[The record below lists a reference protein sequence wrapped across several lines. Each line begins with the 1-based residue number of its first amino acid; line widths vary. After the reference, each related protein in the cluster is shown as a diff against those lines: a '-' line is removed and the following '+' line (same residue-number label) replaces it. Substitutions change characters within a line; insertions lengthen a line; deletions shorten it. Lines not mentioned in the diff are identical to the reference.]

1 MQQTPQDHRKRATKA
16 LHSVC
21 VIRRGLPGE
30 LPLAGVTVG
39 AMTYPLTAA
48 QANLAKL
55 VAEARRSHRP
65 VTISEHGRQRL
76 AAF

>member
-1 MQQTPQDHRKRATKA
+1 
-16 LHSVC
+16 
-21 VIRRGLPGE
+21 LPGE